1 MVNELLDRLAEKT
14 LTKDE
19 LFKKVK
25 NNYDLLPEILDGMN
39 SSKAAVRYGCGK
51 VLMDISKDYPDKLY
65 PYMDIFI
72 GFLESKYRI
81 LIWQAMAIIANLT
94 KVDKNKKFDEVFEKY
109 YSFIN
114 NDYMVTVA
122 NLVGHSGKIALAKP
136 YLVNKITN
144 ELLKVE
150 NLNIT
155 PHLTIECKKIIV
167 EQAILS
173 LNMFFD
179 KIENKEKVISF
190 VKNQLNSSRKTLR
203 SKAEE
208 FLNKW
213 NNKT

>member
-1 MVNELLDRLAEKT
+1 MVNELLDRLADKT

-25 NNYDLLPEILDGMN
+25 NNYDLLPEIIDGMN

-65 PYMDIFI
+65 QYMDFFI
-72 GFLESKYRI
+72 GLLDSKYRI

-94 KVDKNKKFDEVFEKY
+94 KVDKNKKFDEIFDKY

-136 YLVNKITN
+136 YLINKITH

-155 PHLTIECKKIIV
+155 PYLTTECKKVIA

-173 LNMFFD
+173 FNMFFD

-190 VKNQLNSSRKTLR
+190 VKNQLKSSRKTLK